1 MISTTRR
8 LCVLALALALPFTAF
23 AADYNVGPGSTL
35 GFSGKFQG
43 QQFDGTFGKFT
54 AATISYDPANPAASK
69 FDVTVDMSTAKTGDG
84 DRDNALPGS
93 DFFNVKQFA
102 TAHYVT
108 TGFGKDAKGE
118 VIANGN
124 LTLHGVTKPVV
135 LKVAFSPNA
144 GGARLSVTG
153 TLKRLD
159 FGVGSGEYKD
169 TSTIADEV
177 LVNGSLN
184 LLPK

>member
-1 MISTTRR
+1 MILTTRR
-8 LCVLALALALPFTAF
+8 LSALALALALPLAAS
-23 AADYNVGPGSTL
+23 AADYKVGPGSTL

-43 QQFDGTFGKFT
+43 QQFDGSFGKFD
-54 AATISYDPANPAASK
+54 AAISYDAANPATSK
-69 FDVTVDMSTAKTGDG
+69 FDVTVDVSTAKTGDG
-84 DRDNALPGS
+84 DRDAALPGP
-93 DFFNVKQFA
+93 DFFDTKKFA

-108 TGFGKDAKGE
+108 TGFSKDAKGD

-124 LTLHGVTKPVV
+124 LTLHGVTKPVA

>member
-1 MISTTRR
+1 MNPMTRR
-8 LCVLALALALPFTAF
+8 LSLLGLALAVPFAAS
-23 AADYNVGPGSTL
+23 AADYKVGPGSTL

-43 QQFDGTFGKFT
+43 QQFDGSFGKFD
-54 AATISYDPANPAASK
+54 AAISYDPANLATAK

-84 DRDNALPGS
+84 DRDAALPGS
-93 DFFNVKQFA
+93 DFFDVKQFA

-108 TGFGKDAKGE
+108 TGFTKDAKGN

-124 LTLHGVTKPVV
+124 LTLHGVTKPVA

-153 TLKRLD
+153 TMKRLD

-169 TSTIADEV
+169 TSTIADDV

>member
-1 MISTTRR
+1 MTPMIRR
-8 LCVLALALALPFTAF
+8 LSALALAVALPFAAS
-23 AADYNVGPGSTL
+23 AADYKVGPGSTL

-43 QQFDGTFGKFT
+43 QQFDGTFGKFN
-54 AATISYDPANPAASK
+54 AAISYDAAALANAK
-69 FDVTVDMSTAKTGDG
+69 FDVTVDMSTAKTGDN
-84 DRDNALPGS
+84 DRDGALPGS
-93 DFFNVKQFA
+93 DFFDIKKFA

-108 TGFGKDAKGE
+108 TGFSKDAKGD

-124 LTLHGVTKPVV
+124 LTLHGVTKPLA
-135 LKVAFSPNA
+135 LKVAFSPSA

-159 FGVGSGEYKD
+159 YGVGSGDYKD

>member
-1 MISTTRR
+1 MTPTIRR
-8 LCVLALALALPFTAF
+8 LSALGLALVLPLAAS
-23 AADYNVGPGSTL
+23 AADYSVGPGSTL

-43 QQFDGTFGKFT
+43 QQFDGSFGKFD
-54 AATISYDPANPAASK
+54 ATISYDPANLAASK
-69 FDVTVDMSTAKTGDG
+69 FDVTVDVATAKTGDS
-84 DRDNALPGS
+84 DRDSALPGS
-93 DFFNVKQFA
+93 DFFDTSKFPK
-102 TAHYVT
+102 AHYVT
-108 TGFGKDAKGE
+108 TGFSKNAKGD

-124 LTLHGVTKPVV
+124 LTLHGVTKPVA
-135 LKVAFSPNA
+135 LKVAFSPNS

-153 TLKRLD
+153 TMKRLD
-159 FGVGSGEYKD
+159 FGVGSGDYKD

>member
-1 MISTTRR
+1 MILTTRR
-8 LCVLALALALPFTAF
+8 LSALALAFALPLAAS
-23 AADYNVGPGSTL
+23 AADYKVGPGSTL

-43 QQFDGTFGKFT
+43 QQFDGSFGKFD
-54 AATISYDPANPAASK
+54 AAISYDAANLATSK
-69 FDVTVDMSTAKTGDG
+69 FDVTVDVSTAKTGDG
-84 DRDNALPGS
+84 DRDAALPGP
-93 DFFNVKQFA
+93 DFFDTKKFA

-108 TGFGKDAKGE
+108 TGFSKNAKGE

-124 LTLHGVTKPVV
+124 LTLHGVTKPVA

>member
-1 MISTTRR
+1 MILTTRR
-8 LCVLALALALPFTAF
+8 LSVLALALALPLAAS
-23 AADYNVGPGSTL
+23 AADYKVGPGSTL

-43 QQFDGTFGKFT
+43 QQFDGSFGKFD
-54 AATISYDPANPAASK
+54 AAISYDAANLATSK
-69 FDVTVDMSTAKTGDG
+69 FDVTVDVSTAKTGDG
-84 DRDNALPGS
+84 DRDAALPGP
-93 DFFNVKQFA
+93 DFFDTKKFA

-108 TGFGKDAKGE
+108 TGFSKNAKGDI
-118 VIANGN
+118 IANGN
-124 LTLHGVTKPVV
+124 LTLHGVTKPVA

>member
-1 MISTTRR
+1 MILSTRR
-8 LCVLALALALPFTAF
+8 LAALALALALPFAAS
-23 AADYNVGPGSTL
+23 AADYKVGPGSTL

-43 QQFDGTFGKFT
+43 QQFDGSFGKFD
-54 AATISYDPANPAASK
+54 AAISYDPTNLATAK
-69 FDVTVDMSTAKTGDG
+69 FDVTVDVATAKTGDG
-84 DRDNALPGS
+84 DRDNALPTA
-93 DFFNVKQFA
+93 DFFDTSKFPK
-102 TAHYVT
+102 AHYVT
-108 TGFGKDAKGE
+108 TGFTKDAKGNI
-118 VIANGN
+118 VANGN
-124 LTLHGVTKPVV
+124 LTLHGVTKPVQ
-135 LKVAFSPNA
+135 LKVVFNPNA

-169 TSTIADEV
+169 TGTIADEV

>member
-1 MISTTRR
+1 MILTTRR
-8 LCVLALALALPFTAF
+8 LSVLALALALPLAAS
-23 AADYNVGPGSTL
+23 AADYKVGPGSTL

-43 QQFDGTFGKFT
+43 QQFDGSFGKFD
-54 AATISYDPANPAASK
+54 AAITYDAANLATSK
-69 FDVTVDMSTAKTGDG
+69 FDVTVDVSTAKTGDG
-84 DRDNALPGS
+84 DRDAALPGP
-93 DFFNVKQFA
+93 DFFDTKKFA
-102 TAHYVT
+102 SAHYVT
-108 TGFGKDAKGE
+108 TGFSKNAKGDI
-118 VIANGN
+118 IANGN
-124 LTLHGVTKPVV
+124 LTLHGVTKPVA

-153 TLKRLD
+153 TVKRLD

>member
-1 MISTTRR
+1 MTPTIRR
-8 LCVLALALALPFTAF
+8 LSVLGLVLALPFAAS
-23 AADYNVGPGSTL
+23 AADYQVGPGSTL

-43 QQFDGTFGKFT
+43 QQFDGSFGKFD
-54 AATISYDPANPAASK
+54 AAISYDPANLATAK
-69 FDVTVDMSTAKTGDG
+69 FDVTVDVATAKTGDS
-84 DRDNALPGS
+84 DRDSALPGS
-93 DFFNVKQFA
+93 DFFDASKFPK
-102 TAHYVT
+102 AHYVT
-108 TGFGKDAKGE
+108 TGFSKDAKGD

-124 LTLHGVTKPVV
+124 LTLHGVTKPVT

-153 TLKRLD
+153 TMKRLD
-159 FGVGSGEYKD
+159 FGVGSGDYKD
-169 TSTIADEV
+169 TSTIADAV

>member
-1 MISTTRR
+1 MTFTTRR
-8 LCVLALALALPFTAF
+8 LSALALALALPFAAS
-23 AADYNVGPGSTL
+23 AADYKVGPGSTL

-54 AATISYDPANPAASK
+54 AAISYDPANLATSK
-69 FDVTVDMSTAKTGDG
+69 FDVTVDTSTAKTGDN
-84 DRDNALPGS
+84 DRDGALPGP
-93 DFFNVKQFA
+93 DFFDTKKFA
-102 TAHYVT
+102 NAHFVT
-108 TGFGKDAKGE
+108 TGFTRNAKGE
-118 VIANGN
+118 IIANGN
-124 LTLHGVTKPVV
+124 LTLHGVTRPVA
-135 LKVAFSPNA
+135 LKVAFKAES
-144 GGARLSVTG
+144 GGAHLDVTG

-169 TSTIADEV
+169 TSTIADDV

>member
-1 MISTTRR
+1 MILTTRR
-8 LCVLALALALPFTAF
+8 LSALALALALPL
-23 AADYNVGPGSTL
+23 AASASDYKVGPGSTL

-43 QQFDGTFGKFT
+43 QQFDGSFGKFD
-54 AATISYDPANPAASK
+54 AAISYDAANLATSK
-69 FDVTVDMSTAKTGDG
+69 FDVTVDVSTAKTGDG
-84 DRDNALPGS
+84 DRDAALPGP
-93 DFFNVKQFA
+93 DFFDTKKFA

-108 TGFGKDAKGE
+108 TGFSKNAKGDI
-118 VIANGN
+118 IANGN
-124 LTLHGVTKPVV
+124 LTLHGVTKPVA

>member
-1 MISTTRR
+1 MNPMIRR
-8 LCVLALALALPFTAF
+8 LSLLGVALALPLAAS
-23 AADYNVGPGSTL
+23 AADYKVGPGSTL

-43 QQFDGTFGKFT
+43 QQFDGTFGKFD
-54 AATISYDPANPAASK
+54 AAISYDAANLPASK
-69 FDVTVDMSTAKTGDG
+69 FDVTVDLSTAKTGDG
-84 DRDNALPGS
+84 DRDGALPGP
-93 DFFNVKQFA
+93 DFFDVKKFA

-108 TGFGKDAKGE
+108 TGFSKNAKGE
-118 VIANGN
+118 VMANGN
-124 LTLHGVTKPVV
+124 LTLHGVTKPLA

>member
-1 MISTTRR
+1 MILTTRR
-8 LCVLALALALPFTAF
+8 LSVLALAFALPLAAS
-23 AADYNVGPGSTL
+23 AADYKVGPGSTL

-43 QQFDGTFGKFT
+43 QQFDGSFGKFD
-54 AATISYDPANPAASK
+54 AAISFDAANLATSK
-69 FDVTVDMSTAKTGDG
+69 FDVTVDVSTAKTGDG
-84 DRDNALPGS
+84 DRDDALPGS
-93 DFFNVKQFA
+93 DFFDTKKFA

-108 TGFGKDAKGE
+108 TGFSKNAKGD

-124 LTLHGVTKPVV
+124 LTLHGVTKPVA

>member
-1 MISTTRR
+1 MNPTLRR
-8 LCVLALALALPFTAF
+8 LSALAVALALPFAAA
-23 AADYNVGPGSTL
+23 AADYKVGPGSTL

-43 QQFDGTFGKFT
+43 QQFDGSFGKFD
-54 AATISYDPANPAASK
+54 AAISYDPANLATAK
-69 FDVTVDMSTAKTGDG
+69 FDVTVDVSTAKTGDT

-93 DFFNVKQFA
+93 DFFDAAKYRQ
-102 TAHYVT
+102 AHYVT
-108 TGFGKDAKGE
+108 TGFSKNAKGD

-124 LTLHGVTKPVV
+124 LTLHGVTKPVQ
-135 LKVAFSPNA
+135 LKVVFNPNA

-153 TLKRLD
+153 TLNRLD

-169 TSTIADEV
+169 TSTIANEV

>member
-1 MISTTRR
+1 MNPMIRR
-8 LCVLALALALPFTAF
+8 LSLLGVALALPLAAS
-23 AADYNVGPGSTL
+23 AADYKVGPGSTL

-43 QQFDGTFGKFT
+43 QQFDGTFGKFD
-54 AATISYDPANPAASK
+54 AAISYDAANLPASK
-69 FDVTVDMSTAKTGDG
+69 FDVTVDLSTAKTGDD
-84 DRDNALPGS
+84 DRDGALPGPA
-93 DFFNVKQFA
+93 FFDVKKFA

-108 TGFGKDAKGE
+108 TGFSKNAKGE
-118 VIANGN
+118 VMANGN
-124 LTLHGVTKPVV
+124 LTLHGVTKPLA

>member
-1 MISTTRR
+1 MILTTRR
-8 LCVLALALALPFTAF
+8 LSVLALALALPLAAS
-23 AADYNVGPGSTL
+23 AADYKVGPGSTL

-43 QQFDGTFGKFT
+43 QQFDGTFGKFD
-54 AATISYDPANPAASK
+54 AAISYDAANLAASR
-69 FDVTVDMSTAKTGDG
+69 FDVTVDTSTAKTGDG

-93 DFFNVKQFA
+93 DFFDTKKFA

-108 TGFGKDAKGE
+108 TGFSKDAKGDI
-118 VIANGN
+118 IANGN
-124 LTLHGVTKPVV
+124 LTLHGVTKPMA
-135 LKVAFSPNA
+135 LKVVFSPNA

>member
-1 MISTTRR
+1 MTSTIRR
-8 LCVLALALALPFTAF
+8 LSVLAFALALPLAAS
-23 AADYNVGPGSTL
+23 AADYKVGPGSTL

-43 QQFDGTFGKFT
+43 QTFDGTFGKFD
-54 AATISYDPANPAASK
+54 AAISYDAANLAASK
-69 FDVTVDMSTAKTGDG
+69 FDVTVDTSTAKTGDG
-84 DRDNALPGS
+84 DRDGALPGS
-93 DFFNVKQFA
+93 DFFDVKKFA

-108 TGFGKDAKGE
+108 TGFSKNAKGDI
-118 VIANGN
+118 VANGN
-124 LTLHGVTKPVV
+124 LTLHGVTKPLA
-135 LKVAFSPNA
+135 LKVVFSPNA

-169 TSTIADEV
+169 TSTIADDV